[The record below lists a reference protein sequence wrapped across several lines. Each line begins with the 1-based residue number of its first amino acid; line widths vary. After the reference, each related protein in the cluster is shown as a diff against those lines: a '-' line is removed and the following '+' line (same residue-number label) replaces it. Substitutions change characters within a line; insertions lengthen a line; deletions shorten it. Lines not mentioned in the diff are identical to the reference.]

1 MEIRVLSEDYEAL
14 GLLEPYESLVW
25 NDRFQGYGDFEAK
38 VPATPERLALLTANR
53 YLWRNDSEHV
63 MIIEKVRIETDREN
77 GDHIIVSG
85 RSLES
90 ILERRVIQEQIS
102 VDGKLQNGVQK
113 LLNACIISPSAEA
126 RKIANF
132 QFAASTDTAVTTPT
146 LETNFKGDNLYDIVQ
161 AGCQVNSLGFK
172 VTLSEKNLVFQ
183 LYAGKDRSFSQ
194 AVNPFVIFSQ
204 GFDNML
210 SSNYEESLEGYK
222 NLCYALGAVASGDTT
237 ESKLTTA
244 YRGKTEPSGLQRRE
258 VYTEVSGDFETESQL
273 KERGLETLEDNAA
286 TKCFEAE
293 VDTNIMFRYG
303 KDFFLGDIVQVENE
317 YGMQAR
323 ARVTEVITTHDPS
336 GFSCYPTF
344 TFLE

>member
-1 MEIRVLSEDYEAL
+1 M
-14 GLLEPYESLVW
+14 
-25 NDRFQGYGDFEAK
+25 
-38 VPATPERLALLTANR
+38 
-53 YLWRNDSEHV
+53 
-63 MIIEKVRIETDREN
+63 
-77 GDHIIVSG
+77 
-85 RSLES
+85 
-90 ILERRVIQEQIS
+90 
-102 VDGKLQNGVQK
+102 
-113 LLNACIISPSAEA
+113 
-126 RKIANF
+126 
-132 QFAASTDTAVTTPT
+132 TTPT
-146 LETNFKGDNLYDIVQ
+146 LETSFQGDNLYDIVQ

-172 VTLSEKNLVFQ
+172 VTLSGKKLDFQ

-194 AVNPFVIFSQ
+194 TVNHFVIFSP

-210 SSNYEESLEGYK
+210 SSNYEESLEKYK
-222 NLCYALGAVASGDTT
+222 NLCYVKGEVAAGDAT
-237 ESKLTTA
+237 ESKLTSA
-244 YRGKTEPSGLQRRE
+244 YRSRTEPSGLQRRE
-258 VYTEVSGDFETESQL
+258 VYSEVSGDFETEAQL

-293 VDTNIMFRYG
+293 VDTNIMFQYG